1 MIFYFSCT
9 GNTKWAARV
18 VADITGDRLVDIAEL
33 MRNDGKTFQCILAE
47 NEAIGFCFPVHGWRP
62 PIIVRQFIKRL
73 EVKYTSEP
81 YCWALCTAG
90 DDIGQTMEILNRDLS
105 RIGLKT
111 DSTFSLIM
119 PESYVGL
126 PFMDVDTAKKEKQ
139 KKEKAATYVRLFG
152 NTIAHREKD
161 INDTYKGHWP
171 KTNSWFLGSL
181 FKGLLISDKPFRIDE
196 DKCTQCGLCSKVCPV
211 DNIVSGKGKTT
222 EWLHNGKCLTC
233 FACYHHCPAKAIEYG
248 KRTKK
253 KGQYYFERNKHQ

>member
-9 GNTKWAARV
+9 GNTKWAAHV
-18 VADITGDRLVDIAEL
+18 VADITGDRLIDIAEL

-62 PIIVRQFIKRL
+62 PKLVRQFIRQL
-73 EVKYTSEP
+73 EIKYTSEP

-126 PFMDVDTAKKEKQ
+126 PFMDVDTAKKERQ
-139 KKEKAATYVRLFG
+139 KKEKAATYVRLAFG
-152 NTIAHREKD
+152 ND
-161 INDTYKGHWP
+161 I
-171 KTNSWFLGSL
+171 
-181 FKGLLISDKPFRIDE
+181 
-196 DKCTQCGLCSKVCPV
+196 
-211 DNIVSGKGKTT
+211 
-222 EWLHNGKCLTC
+222 
-233 FACYHHCPAKAIEYG
+233 
-248 KRTKK
+248 
-253 KGQYYFERNKHQ
+253 